1 MELVVIFP
9 QKIRIT
15 YSPLCLA
22 VDKGVQV
29 RSRKIG
35 KVNEREERKK
45 KGNRRERVEGRESKK
60 VRRPLIFA
68 TVFRCRAITVRHGRL
83 NSGSRAL

>member
-45 KGNRRERVEGRESKK
+45 REIEEKGSKGRNRRK
-60 VRRPLIFA
+60 
-68 TVFRCRAITVRHGRL
+68 
-83 NSGSRAL
+83 